1 MCITKHLAALA
12 TLFLMAPV
20 CLQAQ
25 YAENPPESTD
35 TTTVVL
41 TLDDALKIALSEN
54 ISVKIADYEVTRAE
68 YAQRGSY
75 AALFP
80 QINASGSFQH
90 TIQKQVM
97 YMGGGSSSGSGSG
110 SGGGGGMASM
120 FTDALAPISYYIGEF
135 LKKHPDI
142 TPYVAPAPDPSAD
155 SGDGGIQVGRSNT
168 WSGGINASMPII
180 NVQLWESLGLSG
192 DQVEL
197 AVEQARESRLGMVSS
212 VKQAYYA
219 VLLAKASYDVYNAV
233 YENAVE
239 NCKLIEMRYN
249 SQKASELDFTRA
261 KSNLASAIPNVFN
274 AENAIELALWQLKA
288 VMGVDLDMNIS
299 VAGSLED
306 YAETMFRDIHM
317 YDDASLDSNT
327 QLRQIEL
334 QAEMLARQIRL
345 QQYAYIPTLSLAFA
359 YNYNAMAEDFD
370 FQNYRWTPY
379 SYIGLQL
386 NIPIF
391 AGGQRYHQVKQARVQ
406 AQELEYQRINAER
419 QIKIGIRQ
427 SLATMNTAMKTYEA
441 AKDALESA
449 EKAYDFAA
457 KSYEVGRST
466 LTDLNN
472 TELVLTQTRLQVM
485 QAVYNFLLAKASL
498 EQTLGYD
505 FTTGDE
511 N

>member
-1 MCITKHLAALA
+1 MKRFILVLAL
-12 TLFLMAPV
+12 TLSWASLK
-20 CLQAQ
+20 AQ
-25 YAENPPESTD
+25 YAAEPEPQQED
-35 TTTVVL
+35 TLVL
-41 TLDDALKIALSEN
+41 TLEDALKIALSEN
-54 ISVKIADYEVTRAE
+54 ISVKIADLEVTRTE

-80 QINASGSFQH
+80 QVNGTGSFQH

-97 YMGGGSSSGSGSG
+97 YMGGGSSSGGSGRG

-120 FTDALAPISYYIGEF
+120 FTDALAPYNYYIGEF

-142 TPYVAPAPDPSAD
+142 APYVAPPADPSDD

-168 WSGGINASMPII
+168 WSAGITASMPIV
-180 NVQLWESLGLSG
+180 NVQLWESIGLSG

-197 AVEQARESRLGMVSS
+197 AVEKARESRLGMVTS

-219 VLLAKASYDVYNAV
+219 VLLAKASYGVYNAV
-233 YENAVE
+233 YENAIE
-239 NCKLIEMRYN
+239 NYKLTEMRYN

-261 KSNLASAIPNVFN
+261 KSSLAAAIPNMYN

-288 VMGVDLDMNIS
+288 VIGLDLDAKID
-299 VAGSLED
+299 VTGSLDELSRQ
-306 YAETMFRDIHM
+306 MFRDIQEGEE
-317 YDDASLDSNT
+317 ASLEGNT
-327 QLRQIEL
+327 QLRQL
-334 QAEMLARQIRL
+334 QQQADMLASQIRM
-345 QQYAYIPTLSLAFA
+345 QQYAYLPTLSLAFA
-359 YNYNAMAEDFD
+359 YNVNAMAEDFD

-386 NIPIF
+386 TIPIF
-391 AGGQRYHQVKQARVQ
+391 SGGQRYHQVRQTRVQ

-419 QIKIGIRQ
+419 QLRISIRQ
-427 SLATMNTAMKTYEA
+427 SIASMETAMKTYEA
-441 AKDALESA
+441 ARDALESA
-449 EKAYDFAA
+449 EKAYDIAA

-472 TELVLTQTRLQVM
+472 TELVLTQTRLQAV
-485 QAVYNFLLAKASL
+485 QAVYNFVIAKAAL

-505 FTTGDE
+505 FTTGE
-511 N
+511 

>member
-1 MCITKHLAALA
+1 MKKLILVLALIAPWA
-12 TLFLMAPV
+12 TLR
-20 CLQAQ
+20 AQ
-25 YAENPPESTD
+25 YAD
-35 TTTVVL
+35 TLAAEQQDTLVL

-54 ISVKIADYEVTRAE
+54 ISVKIADLEVTRVE
-68 YAQRGSY
+68 YAQKGSY

-80 QINASGSFQH
+80 QINGTGSFQH

-110 SGGGGGMASM
+110 GGMASM
-120 FTDALAPISYYIGEF
+120 FTSALEPYNYYIAEF

-142 TPYVAPAPDPSAD
+142 APYVAPPADPSDD
-155 SGDGGIQVGRSNT
+155 SGDGGIQVGRSNN
-168 WSGGINASMPII
+168 WSYGINASMPLV
-180 NVQLWESLGLSG
+180 NVQLWESLKLSG

-197 AVEQARESRLGMVSS
+197 AVEQARESRLGMVTS

-219 VLLAKASYDVYNAV
+219 VLLAKASFDVYNAV
-233 YENAVE
+233 YENALE
-239 NCKLIEMRYN
+239 NYKLTEMRYN
-249 SQKASELDFTRA
+249 TQKASELDFTRA
-261 KSNLASAIPNVFN
+261 KSSLAAAIPNMYN

-288 VMGVDLDMNIS
+288 VIGLELDTPIDI
-299 VAGSLED
+299 VGSLDEL
-306 YAETMFRDIHM
+306 AQEMFRDIQEGE
-317 YDDASLDSNT
+317 DASLEGNT
-327 QLRQIEL
+327 QLRQL
-334 QAEMLARQIRL
+334 QAQADMLARQIRM

-359 YNYNAMAEDFD
+359 YNVNAMAEDFD

-391 AGGQRYHQVKQARVQ
+391 AGGQRYHQIKQTRVQ

-427 SLATMNTAMKTYEA
+427 SLATMDTAMKTYEA

-449 EKAYDFAA
+449 EKAYDIAA

-472 TELVLTQTRLQVM
+472 TELVLTQTKLQAV
-485 QAVYNFLLAKASL
+485 QAVYNFIIAKAAL

-505 FTTGDE
+505 FTTE
-511 N
+511 E

>member
-1 MCITKHLAALA
+1 MKKLILVLALLAPWA
-12 TLFLMAPV
+12 TLR
-20 CLQAQ
+20 AQ
-25 YAENPPESTD
+25 YAETPEQPQD
-35 TTTVVL
+35 TLIL

-54 ISVKIADYEVTRAE
+54 ISVKIADLEVTRAQ
-68 YAQRGSY
+68 YAEKGSY

-80 QINASGSFQH
+80 QINGTGSFQH

-97 YMGGGSSSGSGSG
+97 YMGGGSNSGSGS
-110 SGGGGGMASM
+110 GGGMASM
-120 FTDALAPISYYIGEF
+120 FTSALEPYNYYIAEF

-142 TPYVAPAPDPSAD
+142 APYVAPTEDPSED

-168 WSGGINASMPII
+168 WSYGINASMPLV
-180 NVQLWESLGLSG
+180 NVQLWESLKLSG

-197 AVEQARESRLGMVSS
+197 AVEQARESRLGMVTS

-219 VLLAKASYDVYNAV
+219 VLLAKASFDVYNAV
-233 YENAVE
+233 YENALE
-239 NCKLIEMRYN
+239 NYKLTEMRYN

-261 KSNLASAIPNVFN
+261 KSSLAAAIPNMYN

-288 VMGVDLDMNIS
+288 VIGLDLDTPIDI
-299 VAGSLED
+299 VGSLDEL
-306 YAETMFRDIHM
+306 AQEMFRDIREGEEA
-317 YDDASLDSNT
+317 DLDGNT
-327 QLRQIEL
+327 QLRQL
-334 QAEMLARQIRL
+334 QAQADMLARQIRM

-359 YNYNAMAEDFD
+359 YNVNAMAEDFD

-391 AGGQRYHQVKQARVQ
+391 AGGQRYHQIKQTRVQ

-427 SLATMNTAMKTYEA
+427 SLATMDTAMKTYEA

-449 EKAYDFAA
+449 EKAYDIAA

-472 TELVLTQTRLQVM
+472 TELVLTQTKLQAV
-485 QAVYNFLLAKASL
+485 QAVYNFVIAKATL

-505 FTTGDE
+505 FTTE
-511 N
+511 Q

>member
-1 MCITKHLAALA
+1 MKKLILVLALLA
-12 TLFLMAPV
+12 PWATMR
-20 CLQAQ
+20 AQ
-25 YAENPPESTD
+25 YAETPEQPQD
-35 TTTVVL
+35 TLVL
-41 TLDDALKIALSEN
+41 TLEDALKIALSEN
-54 ISVKIADYEVTRAE
+54 ISVKIADLEVTRVQYAE
-68 YAQRGSY
+68 KGSY

-80 QINASGSFQH
+80 QINGTGSFQH

-110 SGGGGGMASM
+110 GGMASM
-120 FTDALAPISYYIGEF
+120 FTSALEPYNYYISEF

-142 TPYVAPAPDPSAD
+142 APYVAPSEDPSED

-168 WSGGINASMPII
+168 WSYGINASMPLV
-180 NVQLWESLGLSG
+180 NVQLWESLKLSG

-197 AVEQARESRLGMVSS
+197 AVEQARESRLGMVTS

-219 VLLAKASYDVYNAV
+219 VLLAKASFDVYDAV
-233 YENAVE
+233 YENALE
-239 NCKLIEMRYN
+239 NYKLTEMRYN

-261 KSNLASAIPNVFN
+261 KSSLAAAIPNMYN

-288 VMGVDLDMNIS
+288 VIGLDLDTPIDI
-299 VAGSLED
+299 VGSLDEL
-306 YAETMFRDIHM
+306 AQEMFHDIQEGEEA
-317 YDDASLDSNT
+317 DLDGNT
-327 QLRQIEL
+327 QLRQL
-334 QAEMLARQIRL
+334 QAQADMLARQIRM

-359 YNYNAMAEDFD
+359 YNVNAMAEDFD

-391 AGGQRYHQVKQARVQ
+391 AGGQRYHQIKQTRVQ

-427 SLATMNTAMKTYEA
+427 SLATMDTAMKTYEA

-449 EKAYDFAA
+449 EKAYDIAA

-472 TELVLTQTRLQVM
+472 TELVLTQTKLQAV
-485 QAVYNFLLAKASL
+485 QAVYNFIIAKAAL

-505 FTTGDE
+505 FTTE
-511 N
+511 E

>member
-1 MCITKHLAALA
+1 MKKLILVLALIAPWA
-12 TLFLMAPV
+12 TMRS
-20 CLQAQ
+20 Q
-25 YAENPPESTD
+25 YAETPEQPQD
-35 TTTVVL
+35 TLIL

-54 ISVKIADYEVTRAE
+54 ISVKIADLEVTRVQYAE
-68 YAQRGSY
+68 KGSY

-80 QINASGSFQH
+80 QINGTGSFQH

-110 SGGGGGMASM
+110 GGGMASM
-120 FTDALAPISYYIGEF
+120 FTSALEPYNYYIAEF

-142 TPYVAPAPDPSAD
+142 APYVAPTEDPSED

-168 WSGGINASMPII
+168 WSYGINASMPLV
-180 NVQLWESLGLSG
+180 NVQLWESLKLSG

-197 AVEQARESRLGMVSS
+197 AVEQARESRLGMVTS

-219 VLLAKASYDVYNAV
+219 VLLAKASFDVYDAV
-233 YENAVE
+233 YENALE
-239 NCKLIEMRYN
+239 NYKLTEMRYN

-261 KSNLASAIPNVFN
+261 KSSLAAAIPNMYN

-288 VMGVDLDMNIS
+288 VIGLDLDTPIDI
-299 VAGSLED
+299 VGTLDELAQE
-306 YAETMFRDIHM
+306 MFRDIREGEEA
-317 YDDASLDSNT
+317 DLDGNT
-327 QLRQIEL
+327 QLRQL
-334 QAEMLARQIRL
+334 QAQADMLARQIRM

-359 YNYNAMAEDFD
+359 YNVNAMAEDFD

-391 AGGQRYHQVKQARVQ
+391 AGGQRYHQIKQTRVQ

-427 SLATMNTAMKTYEA
+427 SLATMDTAMKTYEA

-449 EKAYDFAA
+449 EKAYDIAA

-472 TELVLTQTRLQVM
+472 TELVLTQTKLQAV
-485 QAVYNFLLAKASL
+485 QAVYNFVIAKATL

-505 FTTGDE
+505 FTTE
-511 N
+511 E

>member
-1 MCITKHLAALA
+1 MKKLILVLALIAPWA
-12 TLFLMAPV
+12 TMR
-20 CLQAQ
+20 AQ
-25 YAENPPESTD
+25 YAETPEQPQD
-35 TTTVVL
+35 TLIL

-54 ISVKIADYEVTRAE
+54 ISVKIADLEVTRVQYAE
-68 YAQRGSY
+68 KGSY

-80 QINASGSFQH
+80 QINGTGSFQH

-110 SGGGGGMASM
+110 GGGMASM
-120 FTDALAPISYYIGEF
+120 FTSALEPYNYYIAEF

-142 TPYVAPAPDPSAD
+142 APYVAPTEDPSED

-168 WSGGINASMPII
+168 WSYGINASMPLV
-180 NVQLWESLGLSG
+180 NVQLWESLKLSG

-197 AVEQARESRLGMVSS
+197 AVEQARESRLGMVTS

-219 VLLAKASYDVYNAV
+219 VLLAKASFDVYDAV
-233 YENAVE
+233 YENALE
-239 NCKLIEMRYN
+239 NYKLTEMRYN

-261 KSNLASAIPNVFN
+261 KSSLAAAIPNMYN

-288 VMGVDLDMNIS
+288 VIGLDLDTPIDI
-299 VAGSLED
+299 VGTLDELAQE
-306 YAETMFRDIHM
+306 MFRDIREGEEA
-317 YDDASLDSNT
+317 DLDGNT
-327 QLRQIEL
+327 QLRQL
-334 QAEMLARQIRL
+334 QAQADMLARQIRM

-359 YNYNAMAEDFD
+359 YNVNAMAEDFD

-391 AGGQRYHQVKQARVQ
+391 AGGQRYHQIKQTRVQ

-427 SLATMNTAMKTYEA
+427 SLATMDTAMKTYEA

-449 EKAYDFAA
+449 EKAYDIAA

-472 TELVLTQTRLQVM
+472 TELVLTQTKLQAV
-485 QAVYNFLLAKASL
+485 QAVYNFVIAKATL

-505 FTTGDE
+505 FTTE
-511 N
+511 E